1 MDSGV
6 LGSGV
11 SLSTTMKVD
20 DTAPQVL
27 NVYKDLNTGN
37 LIVETRDNNYVAS
50 VQVKSARGKLYASAT
65 PEQTEAGQRAYATWI
80 VWDCGGF

>member
-1 MDSGV
+1 
-6 LGSGV
+6 
-11 SLSTTMKVD
+11 MKVD

-80 VWDCGGF
+80 CLGLRWVLSATWWWATTLK